1 MISAIYKPAQM
12 NPISD
17 LGKPRESRIL
27 PPDWPPGAARE
38 LELPP
43 VTASFKQT
51 YQAGVWLM
59 IWYPTGPQGTRI
71 PQMEMIFH

>member
-27 PPDWPPGAARE
+27 PPDWPPGAAGE
-38 LELPP
+38 SELPP
-43 VTASFKQT
+43 VESQHLLNKHIKPGF
-51 YQAGVWLM
+51 G
-59 IWYPTGPQGTRI
+59 
-71 PQMEMIFH
+71 